1 MVTANSA
8 DFSRLV
14 PTVDVLWRDLVAAS
28 LLSELLLGTRSCLR
42 RSKFLESQFHLSGCL
57 SNSMVHGACEPRAM
71 RISWKFSFWN
81 FQQLLVKVALN
92 SQVFLFFLFLFKNS
106 IIYLFLDSWVFFDPQ
121 TFIWLLNNGWNPV
134 QYAFLFLLVSE
145 DYLSCNLS
153 DEWGSL

>member
-1 MVTANSA
+1 MVTANSM
-8 DFSRLV
+8 DFSRIV
-14 PTVDVLWRDLVAAS
+14 PIADVLWRDLVAAS
-28 LLSELLLGTRSCLR
+28 LLSELLLGIRSCVC

-57 SNSMVHGACEPRAM
+57 SNSMDHGACEPRAV

-92 SQVFLFFLFLFKNS
+92 NQVSLFFLFLFKILLS
-106 IIYLFLDSWVFFDPQ
+106 TYFWEAGCSLILKPLFDCLTMDGVLSD
-121 TFIWLLNNGWNPV
+121 N
-134 QYAFLFLLVSE
+134 AFLFLLVSE